1 MKNSLEYYRS
11 LNHKDL
17 VKALDRR
24 HRKVLDE
31 VTKLVGEECVTN
43 ISHFREEGDTRATYI
58 YEIKVSDLLF
68 KSTFESVKAIARK
81 HNCYYKVFKA
91 GVYNGF
97 VRASDVLVIFTS
109 KFAEYKEKNV

>member
-24 HRKVLDE
+24 HKKVLDD

-58 YEIKVSDLLF
+58 YEIKVSGLQF
-68 KSTFESVKAIARK
+68 HNTFDSVKAIARN
-81 HNCYYKVFKA
+81 HNCYYKMYKA
-91 GVYNGF
+91 GIYNGF
-97 VRASDVLVIFTS
+97 VRAEDILVIFTS
-109 KFAEYKEKNV
+109 KYAEFKKK